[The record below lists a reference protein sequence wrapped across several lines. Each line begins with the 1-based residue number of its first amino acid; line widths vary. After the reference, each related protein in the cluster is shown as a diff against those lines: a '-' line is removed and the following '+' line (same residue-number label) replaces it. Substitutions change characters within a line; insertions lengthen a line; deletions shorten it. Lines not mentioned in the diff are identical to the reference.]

1 MFNAVQKPYFLMFAN
16 LQSNKREKKETLRF
30 SLQFFAYM
38 HLSKSGIF
46 YSYRKSW
53 GTQIKLETIH
63 QINLIS
69 FQKSTLVVFLREI
82 LNIKSVFFFSSGER

>member
-38 HLSKSGIF
+38 RLSKSGIF

-63 QINLIS
+63 QINLHPY
-69 FQKSTLVVFLREI
+69 FFPEI
-82 LNIKSVFFFSSGER
+82 NVSSIFERDFEH